1 MKSKKPAGYRI
12 LILIL
17 VLLFGLA
24 MPAYALEAAAAETE
38 EAETEAADAEAPSA
52 GIDQLYSYTF
62 SLEGDT
68 YTLPFPVAYLLDKG
82 WSFVSESQDTMLAP
96 KEMSWDESLSF
107 EDLELRVRLKNFSDS
122 DLSYEQA
129 DVVGISVYPSYSSER
144 EVAFELPGEIKAGA
158 LVKDIIAIYGQPN
171 YESDYEINYGHDGY
185 AGLSIELD
193 RNEKNEAI
201 ARSFS
206 YISVFL
212 PASPE
217 DIDGLDLKDVP
228 DIADYIPPEELGIKL
243 ANMVVSLDGKLLRM
257 PAPLSELLTD
267 GWKVAYLY
275 GGSYDDSTVID
286 PSTSLTVYLTKGNAV
301 LQTTVLNQSRTEKV
315 QLENCRLITIGERL
329 KDGYADQANLVVAQD
344 IGIGS
349 DRRSVVLLYI
359 DLKPDVSVYGTLET
373 YSIDCYDGTT
383 SVSIEDDAV
392 IEIQIRTGW

>member
-17 VLLFGLA
+17 VLLFGLT

-193 RNEKNEAI
+193 RNEKNESI

-212 PASPE
+212 PVSP
-217 DIDGLDLKDVP
+217 
-228 DIADYIPPEELGIKL
+228 
-243 ANMVVSLDGKLLRM
+243 
-257 PAPLSELLTD
+257 
-267 GWKVAYLY
+267 
-275 GGSYDDSTVID
+275 
-286 PSTSLTVYLTKGNAV
+286 
-301 LQTTVLNQSRTEKV
+301 
-315 QLENCRLITIGERL
+315 
-329 KDGYADQANLVVAQD
+329 
-344 IGIGS
+344 
-349 DRRSVVLLYI
+349 
-359 DLKPDVSVYGTLET
+359 
-373 YSIDCYDGTT
+373 
-383 SVSIEDDAV
+383 
-392 IEIQIRTGW
+392 